1 MFEFLI
7 SLNNVINNCM
17 FQYVVFQTKLAI
29 FSPRG
34 ESPIFENA
42 GNLKFQFV
50 LTVERLRYT
59 QKR

>member
-1 MFEFLI
+1 
-7 SLNNVINNCM
+7 M